1 MSDLELA
8 CSIGVPDDERAVPQR
23 LTLCL
28 KIFPQR
34 GFVDLGD
41 DIAKTVDYFTLTE
54 RIKRLAADRSRKL
67 IETLADEVAALILG
81 EFPVRRVDVE
91 LRKYILPDTQFV
103 AVCLTREV

>member
-1 MSDLELA
+1 MSDLELT
-8 CSIGVPDDERAVPQR
+8 CSIGVPDEERTVPQR

-34 GFVDLGD
+34 GFSDLGD
-41 DIAKTVDYFTLTE
+41 DIAKAVDYFILTQ
-54 RIKRLAADRSRKL
+54 RVKRLAAERSRKL
-67 IETLADEVAALILG
+67 IETLADEVATLILG
-81 EFPVRRVDVE
+81 EFPVKRVAVE